1 MNGYASFETLVDDRR
16 LARVEDQ
23 LRRVFP
29 ALPDSSLFVTFI
41 QPATV
46 ASTEQGP
53 VDVPDLATLAVI
65 SKNPRKGPDI
75 MTQGQ
80 MLLTVWRTEDGQ
92 YRHFVGV
99 QDPLLLVYRPILR
112 NHLESLASLRELTN

>member
-1 MNGYASFETLVDDRR
+1 MGGYAAFETLVDDRR

-23 LRRVFP
+23 VRRVFP
-29 ALPDSSLFVTFI
+29 TLPDSSLFVTFI

-46 ASTEQGP
+46 AKTEQGP
-53 VDVPDLATLAVI
+53 VPVPALATLAVI
-65 SKNPRKGPDI
+65 SKNPRGGADV

-80 MLLTVWRTEDGQ
+80 MLLTLWQDEDGQ

-99 QDPLLLVYRPILR
+99 VDPALRFYRPIVR
-112 NHLESLASLRELTN
+112 NHLESLQSLRELLN